1 MNSKFSS
8 FDLGDGRKVS
18 FPANPL
24 TATFGNGTTWYER
37 EYTESGDEEEYAEEE
52 DAEEDN
58 RLASLEALRY
68 ALHHA
73 PFCKNMHT
81 LMSIPNEEYYEMQG
95 IPTKCAIRVEQLY
108 YGNILD
114 DVNIEVPKGKIY
126 ALLGKTRCMIA
137 YLKCRRQVPQIMER
151 VSFLNVSWEG

>member
-1 MNSKFSS
+1 MVCTKMNSIKFS
-8 FDLGDGRKVS
+8 FDNGEHRRVS

-24 TATFGNGTTWYER
+24 TATFCINGSTIYER
-37 EYTESGDEEEYAEEE
+37 DYCEHGIGEQEDNADEDEEETDES
-52 DAEEDN
+52 

-81 LMSIPNEEYYEMQG
+81 LMSIPNEAYYEMQG

-108 YGNILD
+108 YGHILD

-126 ALLGKTRCMIA
+126 ALLGTYFC
-137 YLKCRRQVPQIMER
+137 
-151 VSFLNVSWEG
+151 F